1 MLSLS
6 YWVASCITYLALRCK
21 DLICYLY
28 SVVRFP
34 AVALRLGVFG
44 FDAPG
49 YFDVMRCIT
58 MYTL

>member
-1 MLSLS
+1 MFSLS
-6 YWVASCITYLALRCK
+6 YCVVRCVTYLALRCK
-21 DLICYLY
+21 DFIYCLY